1 MNDNKSNTFLGL
13 LAGVATGAILGI
25 LYAPDK
31 GVNTRKLVTE
41 KTKDAAEKLKLEAE
55 EVKGRL
61 LTEAEVVRNNLANN
75 ISAKKQTLDEQL
87 DMVVAHAGHKAE
99 DVISTLESKLAT
111 LKDKSKKLQKT
122 V

>member
-1 MNDNKSNTFLGL
+1 MNNNSNTLLGL

-41 KTKDAAEKLKLEAE
+41 KTKDATDKLKVEADI
-55 EVKGRL
+55 VKGRL
-61 LTEAEVVRNNLANN
+61 LTEAEVLRNSLANN
-75 ISAKKQTLDEQL
+75 ISSKKHSLDEQL
-87 DMVVAHAGHKAE
+87 DVVVSHAGHKAE
-99 DVISTLESKLAT
+99 DVITSLESKLAT
-111 LKDKSKKLQKT
+111 LKSKSQKLQKT